1 MKKLILS
8 FFLFTVVL
16 CSNAQGIPSITL
28 KDLEGNAVNMSSLAN
43 GKPIVFCFWATW
55 CAPCKK
61 ELNNYTEYYKD
72 WQEKYGITIYAISI
86 DDQRSVARVAPYVS
100 SVSWDYKV
108 ILDSNKQFAQ
118 AMGVN
123 NVPHTFII
131 DGTGK
136 IVWSHNNYSDGDE
149 AELEHQLEQLTQK

>member
-1 MKKLILS
+1 MKKIILS
-8 FFLFTVVL
+8 FVLLFVVL
-16 CSNAQGIPSITL
+16 FSNAQGIPSITL
-28 KDLEGNAVNMSSLAN
+28 KDLEGNPVNMSALPN

-61 ELNNYTEYYKD
+61 ELNNYTEYYND

-86 DDQRSVARVAPYVS
+86 DDQRSVARVAPYVG

-123 NVPHTFII
+123 NVPHTFIV
-131 DGTGK
+131 DGSGN

-149 AELEHQLEQLTQK
+149 AELEHQLEQLTHK

>member
-8 FFLFTVVL
+8 LSFFIVVL
-16 CSNAQGIPSITL
+16 FCNAQGIPSITL
-28 KDLEGNAVNMSSLAN
+28 KDLEGNSVNMSSLAN

-72 WQEKYGITIYAISI
+72 WQEKFGVTIYAISI
-86 DDQRSVARVAPYVS
+86 DDQRSVARVAPYVG

-123 NVPHTFII
+123 NVPHTFLV

-136 IVWSHNNYSDGDE
+136 IVWSHNNYADGDE
-149 AELEHQLEQLTQK
+149 SELEHQLEQLTQH